1 MKNFDLVIFGGG
13 PGGYVSAI
21 RAKQL
26 GINVLLVE
34 SNDLGGVCLNWGCIP
49 TKALLK
55 VSEFKNSIKKFEE
68 FGISVKGE
76 ISFDINNIVQR
87 SRNVSKQ
94 LSIGVK
100 HLLKKNNVEV
110 IKGFGSILENDEN
123 IIINVLNDQSENIKI
138 QTKNLIIATGAQPKL
153 IPGVDVNNQN
163 IWTAKEA
170 MVPKS
175 LPESITIIGS
185 GAIGIEFAS
194 FYNDMGSKVTVIEM
208 EDRILPNEDEEV
220 SETAKSLFIKRGI
233 KFLNNSSLVSVDHFK
248 NNVISKVK
256 VNGKFI
262 DIESDKLLI
271 AIGII
276 GNTENMGLEKAEI
289 EMVNGHIVTNEKMC
303 TNIPNIYAI
312 GDVTNPPWLAH
323 KASHEGI
330 IAAEIIAGI
339 KEVHK
344 LDKTSIPA
352 CTYSYPQI
360 ASIGLNEKQA
370 IKKGLKVKV
379 GSFPFLGNGKSITLG
394 QKDGFIKT
402 LFDEDTGELI
412 GAHMIGA
419 EVTELI
425 NSFSIAKTLETTEVD
440 IINTIFAHPTLSEA
454 MHESVLSAYNKAI
467 HFQYYLIL

>member
-1 MKNFDLVIFGGG
+1 MKKFDLVIFGGG

-34 SNDLGGVCLNWGCIP
+34 SKDLGGVCLNWGCIP

-55 VSEFKNSIKKFEE
+55 VSEFKNSIKKFKE

-76 ISFDINNIVQR
+76 ISFDIKDIVQR

-94 LSIGVK
+94 LSTGIN
-100 HLLKKNNVEV
+100 HLLKKNNVQV
-110 IKGFGSILENDEN
+110 IKGFGSILENEEN
-123 IIINVLNDQSENIKI
+123 IIINVLNDQSENINI
-138 QTKNLIIATGAQPKL
+138 ETKNLIIATGAQPKL
-153 IPGVDVNNQN
+153 IAGVDINNKN

-175 LPESITIIGS
+175 LPKSITIIGS

-220 SETAKSLFIKRGI
+220 SEMAKSLFIKRGI
-233 KFLNNSSLVSVDHFK
+233 KFLNNSSLISVDHLK
-248 NNVISKVK
+248 NNVISRVK
-256 VNGKFI
+256 VNEKII
-262 DIESDKLLI
+262 DIESEKLLV

-276 GNTENMGLEKAEI
+276 GNTENMGLEKAKI
-289 EMVNGHIVTNEKMC
+289 KMVNGHIVTNEKMC

-370 IKKGLKVKV
+370 IEKGLKVKV
-379 GSFPFLGNGKSITLG
+379 GSFPFIGNGKSITLG

-402 LFDEDTGELI
+402 LFDEETGELI

-467 HFQYYLIL
+467 HF

>member
-1 MKNFDLVIFGGG
+1 MKKFDLVIFGGG

-34 SNDLGGVCLNWGCIP
+34 SKDLGGVCLNWGCIP

-55 VSEFKNSIKKFEE
+55 VSEFKNSIKKFKE

-76 ISFDINNIVQR
+76 ISFDIKDIVQR

-94 LSIGVK
+94 LSTGIN
-100 HLLKKNNVEV
+100 HLLKKNNVQV
-110 IKGFGSILENDEN
+110 IKGFGSILENEEN

-138 QTKNLIIATGAQPKL
+138 ETKNLIIATGAQPKL
-153 IPGVDVNNQN
+153 IAGVDINNKN

-175 LPESITIIGS
+175 LPKSITIIGS

-220 SETAKSLFIKRGI
+220 SEMAKSLFIKRGI
-233 KFLNNSSLVSVDHFK
+233 KFLNNSSLISVDHLK

-256 VNGKFI
+256 VKEKII
-262 DIESDKLLI
+262 DIESDKLLV

-276 GNTENMGLEKAEI
+276 GNTENMGLEKAKI
-289 EMVNGHIVTNEKMC
+289 KMVNGHIVTNEKMC

-370 IKKGLKVKV
+370 IEKGLKVKV

-402 LFDEDTGELI
+402 LFDEETGELI

-467 HFQYYLIL
+467 HF

>member
-1 MKNFDLVIFGGG
+1 MKKFDLVIFGGG

-34 SNDLGGVCLNWGCIP
+34 SKDLGGVCLNWGCIP

-55 VSEFKNSIKKFEE
+55 VSEFKNSIKKFKE

-76 ISFDINNIVQR
+76 ISFDIKDIVQR

-94 LSIGVK
+94 LSTGIN
-100 HLLKKNNVEV
+100 HLLKKNNVQV
-110 IKGFGSILENDEN
+110 IKGFGSILENEEN
-123 IIINVLNDQSENIKI
+123 IIINVLNDQSENINI
-138 QTKNLIIATGAQPKL
+138 ETKHLIIATGAQPKL
-153 IPGVDVNNQN
+153 IAGVDINNKN

-175 LPESITIIGS
+175 LPKSITIIGS

-220 SETAKSLFIKRGI
+220 SEMAKSLFIKRGI
-233 KFLNNSSLVSVDHFK
+233 KFLNNSSLISVDHLK
-248 NNVISKVK
+248 NNVISRVK
-256 VNGKFI
+256 VNEKII
-262 DIESDKLLI
+262 DIESEKLLV

-276 GNTENMGLEKAEI
+276 GNTENMGLEKAKI
-289 EMVNGHIVTNEKMC
+289 KMLNGHIVTNEKMC

-370 IKKGLKVKV
+370 IEKGLKVKV
-379 GSFPFLGNGKSITLG
+379 GSFPFIGNGKSITLG

-402 LFDEDTGELI
+402 LFDEETGELI

-467 HFQYYLIL
+467 HF

>member
-34 SNDLGGVCLNWGCIP
+34 SKDLGGVCLNWGCIP

-76 ISFDINNIVQR
+76 ISFDIKDIVQR

-138 QTKNLIIATGAQPKL
+138 KTKNLIIATGAQPKL

-220 SETAKSLFIKRGI
+220 SEMAKSLFIKRGI
-233 KFLNNSSLVSVDHFK
+233 KFLNNSSLVSVDHLK
-248 NNVISKVK
+248 NNIISKVK
-256 VNGKFI
+256 VNEKII

-289 EMVNGHIVTNEKMC
+289 KMLNGHIVTNEKMC

-370 IKKGLKVKV
+370 SEKGLKVKV

-394 QKDGFIKT
+394 QKDGFVKT
-402 LFDEDTGELI
+402 LFDEETGELI

-467 HFQYYLIL
+467 HF

>member
-34 SNDLGGVCLNWGCIP
+34 SKDLGGVCLNWGCIP

-138 QTKNLIIATGAQPKL
+138 ETKNLIIATGAQPKL

-175 LPESITIIGS
+175 LPKSITIIGS

-220 SETAKSLFIKRGI
+220 SEMAKSLFIKRGI
-233 KFLNNSSLVSVDHFK
+233 KFLNNSSLVSVDHLK
-248 NNVISKVK
+248 NNIISKVK
-256 VNGKFI
+256 VNEKII

-289 EMVNGHIVTNEKMC
+289 KMLNGHIVTNEKMC

-312 GDVTNPPWLAH
+312 GDVTDPPWLAH

-370 IKKGLKVKV
+370 SEKGLKVKV

-402 LFDEDTGELI
+402 LFDEETGELI

-467 HFQYYLIL
+467 HF

>member
-34 SNDLGGVCLNWGCIP
+34 SKDLGGVCLNWGCIP

-76 ISFDINNIVQR
+76 ISFDINDIVQR

-138 QTKNLIIATGAQPKL
+138 ETKNLIIATGAQPKL

-175 LPESITIIGS
+175 LPKSITIIGS

-220 SETAKSLFIKRGI
+220 SEMAKSLFIKRGI
-233 KFLNNSSLVSVDHFK
+233 KFLNNSSLVSVDHLK
-248 NNVISKVK
+248 NNIISKVK
-256 VNGKFI
+256 VNEKII

-370 IKKGLKVKV
+370 SEKGLKVKV

-402 LFDEDTGELI
+402 LFDEETGELI

-467 HFQYYLIL
+467 HF

>member
-34 SNDLGGVCLNWGCIP
+34 SKDLGGVCLNWGCIP

-76 ISFDINNIVQR
+76 ISFDINDIVQR

-123 IIINVLNDQSENIKI
+123 IIINVLNDQSENVKI
-138 QTKNLIIATGAQPKL
+138 ETKNLIIATGAQPKL

-175 LPESITIIGS
+175 LPKSITIIGS

-220 SETAKSLFIKRGI
+220 SEMAKSLFIKRGI
-233 KFLNNSSLVSVDHFK
+233 KFLNNSSLVSVDHLK
-248 NNVISKVK
+248 NNIISKVK
-256 VNGKFI
+256 VNEKII

-370 IKKGLKVKV
+370 SEKGLKVKV

-402 LFDEDTGELI
+402 LFDEETGELI

-467 HFQYYLIL
+467 HF

>member
-34 SNDLGGVCLNWGCIP
+34 SKDLGGVCLNWGCIP

-76 ISFDINNIVQR
+76 ISFDIKDIVQR

-110 IKGFGSILENDEN
+110 IKGFGSIVENDEN
-123 IIINVLNDQSENIKI
+123 IIINVLNDQSENVKI

-175 LPESITIIGS
+175 LPKSITIIGS
-185 GAIGIEFAS
+185 GAIGMEFAS

-208 EDRILPNEDEEV
+208 EDRILPNEDEEI
-220 SETAKSLFIKRGI
+220 SEMAKSLFIKRGI
-233 KFLNNSSLVSVDHFK
+233 KFLNNSSLVSVDHLK
-248 NNVISKVK
+248 NNIISKVK
-256 VNGKFI
+256 VNEKII

-289 EMVNGHIVTNEKMC
+289 KMLNGHIVTNEKMC

-312 GDVTNPPWLAH
+312 GDVTDPPWLAH

-370 IKKGLKVKV
+370 SEKGLKVKV

-402 LFDEDTGELI
+402 LFDEETGELI

-440 IINTIFAHPTLSEA
+440 IINTVFAHPTLSEA

-467 HFQYYLIL
+467 HF

>member
-1 MKNFDLVIFGGG
+1 MKKFDLVIFGGG

-34 SNDLGGVCLNWGCIP
+34 SKDLGGVCLNWGCIP

-55 VSEFKNSIKKFEE
+55 VSEFKNSITKFKE

-76 ISFDINNIVQR
+76 ISFDIKDIVQR

-94 LSIGVK
+94 LSTGIN
-100 HLLKKNNVEV
+100 HLLKKNNVQV
-110 IKGFGSILENDEN
+110 IKGFGSILENEEN
-123 IIINVLNDQSENIKI
+123 IIINVLNDQSENINI
-138 QTKNLIIATGAQPKL
+138 ETKNLIIATGAQPKL
-153 IPGVDVNNQN
+153 IAGVDINNKN

-175 LPESITIIGS
+175 LPKSITIIGS

-220 SETAKSLFIKRGI
+220 SEMAKSLFIKRGI
-233 KFLNNSSLVSVDHFK
+233 KFLNNSSLISVDHLK

-256 VNGKFI
+256 ANEKII
-262 DIESDKLLI
+262 DIESEKLLV

-276 GNTENMGLEKAEI
+276 GNTENMGLEKAKI
-289 EMVNGHIVTNEKMC
+289 KMLNGHIVTNEKMC

-370 IKKGLKVKV
+370 IEKGLKVKV
-379 GSFPFLGNGKSITLG
+379 GSFPFIGNGKSITLG

-402 LFDEDTGELI
+402 LFDEETGELI

-467 HFQYYLIL
+467 HF

>member
-34 SNDLGGVCLNWGCIP
+34 SKDLGGVCLNWGCIP

-76 ISFDINNIVQR
+76 IAFDIKDIVQR

-110 IKGFGSILENDEN
+110 IKGFGSIVENDEN
-123 IIINVLNDQSENIKI
+123 IIINVLNDQSENVKI

-175 LPESITIIGS
+175 LPKSITIIGS
-185 GAIGIEFAS
+185 GAIGMEFAS

-208 EDRILPNEDEEV
+208 KDRILPNEDEEI
-220 SETAKSLFIKRGI
+220 SEMAKSLFIKKGI
-233 KFLNNSSLVSVDHFK
+233 KFLNNSSLVSVDHLK
-248 NNVISKVK
+248 NNIISKVK
-256 VNGKFI
+256 VNEKII

-289 EMVNGHIVTNEKMC
+289 KMLNGHIVTNEKMC

-312 GDVTNPPWLAH
+312 GDVTDPPWLAH

-370 IKKGLKVKV
+370 SEKGLKVKV

-402 LFDEDTGELI
+402 LFDEETGELI

-440 IINTIFAHPTLSEA
+440 IINTVFAHPTLSEA

-467 HFQYYLIL
+467 HF

>member
-34 SNDLGGVCLNWGCIP
+34 SKDLGGVCLNWGCIP

-76 ISFDINNIVQR
+76 ISFDIKDIVQR

-138 QTKNLIIATGAQPKL
+138 ETKNLIIATGAQPKL

-175 LPESITIIGS
+175 LPKSITIIGS

-220 SETAKSLFIKRGI
+220 SEMAKSLFIKRGI
-233 KFLNNSSLVSVDHFK
+233 KFLNNSSLVSVDHLK

-256 VNGKFI
+256 VNEKII

-370 IKKGLKVKV
+370 SEKGLKVKV

-402 LFDEDTGELI
+402 LFDEETGELI

-467 HFQYYLIL
+467 HF

>member
-1 MKNFDLVIFGGG
+1 MKKFDLVIFGGG

-34 SNDLGGVCLNWGCIP
+34 SKDLGGVCLNWGCIP

-55 VSEFKNSIKKFEE
+55 VSEFKNSIKKFKE

-76 ISFDINNIVQR
+76 ISFDINDIVQR
-87 SRNVSKQ
+87 SRSVSKQ
-94 LSIGVK
+94 LSTGIN
-100 HLLKKNNVEV
+100 HLLKKNNVQV
-110 IKGFGSILENDEN
+110 IKGFGSILENEEN
-123 IIINVLNDQSENIKI
+123 IIINVLNDQSENINI
-138 QTKNLIIATGAQPKL
+138 ETKNLIIATGAQPKL
-153 IPGVDVNNQN
+153 IAGVDINNKN

-175 LPESITIIGS
+175 LPKSITIIGS

-220 SETAKSLFIKRGI
+220 SEMAKSLFIKRGI
-233 KFLNNSSLVSVDHFK
+233 KFLNNSSLISVDHLK
-248 NNVISKVK
+248 NNVISRVK
-256 VNGKFI
+256 VNEKII
-262 DIESDKLLI
+262 DIESEKLLV

-276 GNTENMGLEKAEI
+276 GNTENMGLEKAKI
-289 EMVNGHIVTNEKMC
+289 KMLNGHIVTNEKMC

-370 IKKGLKVKV
+370 IEKGLKVKV
-379 GSFPFLGNGKSITLG
+379 GSFPFIGNGKSITLG

-402 LFDEDTGELI
+402 LFDEETGELI

-467 HFQYYLIL
+467 HF

>member
-1 MKNFDLVIFGGG
+1 MKDFDLVIFGGG

-26 GINVLLVE
+26 GLNVLLVE
-34 SNDLGGVCLNWGCIP
+34 SKDLGGVCLNWGCIP

-138 QTKNLIIATGAQPKL
+138 KTKNLIIATGAQPKL

-220 SETAKSLFIKRGI
+220 SEMAKSLFIKRGI

-256 VNGKFI
+256 VNEKII
-262 DIESDKLLI
+262 DIESDKLLV
-271 AIGII
+271 AIGIK

-370 IKKGLKVKV
+370 SEKGLKVKV

-402 LFDEDTGELI
+402 LFDEETGELI

-467 HFQYYLIL
+467 HF

>member
-1 MKNFDLVIFGGG
+1 MKDFDLVIFGGG

-34 SNDLGGVCLNWGCIP
+34 SKDLGGVCLNWGCIP

-76 ISFDINNIVQR
+76 ISFDIKDIVQR

-123 IIINVLNDQSENIKI
+123 IIINVLNDQSENVKI

-153 IPGVDVNNQN
+153 IPGVDINNQN
-163 IWTAKEA
+163 VWTAKEA

-175 LPESITIIGS
+175 LPKSITIIGS

-208 EDRILPNEDEEV
+208 EERILPNEDEEV
-220 SETAKSLFIKRGI
+220 SEMAKSLFIKRGI
-233 KFLNNSSLVSVDHFK
+233 KFLNNSSLVSVDHLK
-248 NNVISKVK
+248 NNIISKVK
-256 VNGKFI
+256 VDKKII

-370 IKKGLKVKV
+370 SEKGLKVKV

-467 HFQYYLIL
+467 HF

>member
-1 MKNFDLVIFGGG
+1 MKNFDLVILGGG

-34 SNDLGGVCLNWGCIP
+34 SKDLGGVCLNWGCIP

-76 ISFDINNIVQR
+76 INFDIKDIVQR
-87 SRNVSKQ
+87 SRKVSKQ

-100 HLLKKNNVEV
+100 HLLKKNNVKV
-110 IKGFGSILENDEN
+110 IKGFGSILENKKN
-123 IIINVLNDQSENIKI
+123 IIINVFNDQSENIKI
-138 QTKNLIIATGAQPKL
+138 ETKNLIIATGAQPRL
-153 IPGVDVNNQN
+153 IPGVDVNNKN

-170 MVPKS
+170 MIPKS
-175 LPESITIIGS
+175 LPKSITIIGS

-220 SETAKSLFIKRGI
+220 SEMAKSLFIKRGI
-233 KFLNNSSLVSVDHFK
+233 KFLNNSSLISVDHLK
-248 NNVISKVK
+248 NNIISKVK
-256 VNGKFI
+256 VNEKI
-262 DIESDKLLI
+262 TDIESDKLLV

-289 EMVNGHIVTNEKMC
+289 KMVNGHIVTNEQMC

-312 GDVTNPPWLAH
+312 GDVTEPPWLAH

-370 IKKGLKVKV
+370 NEKGLKVKV
-379 GSFPFLGNGKSITLG
+379 GKFPFLANGKSITLG

-402 LFDEDTGELI
+402 LFDEETGELI

-425 NSFSIAKTLETTEVD
+425 NSLSIAKTLETTEVD
-440 IINTIFAHPTLSEA
+440 IINTVFAHPTLSEA

-467 HFQYYLIL
+467 HF

>member
-26 GINVLLVE
+26 GLNVLLVE
-34 SNDLGGVCLNWGCIP
+34 SKDLGGVCLNWGCIP

-55 VSEFKNSIKKFEE
+55 VSEFKNSINKFEE

-76 ISFDINNIVQR
+76 ISFDIKNIVQR

-110 IKGFGSILENDEN
+110 IKGFGSILENGEN

-138 QTKNLIIATGAQPKL
+138 ETKNLIIATGAQPKL
-153 IPGVDVNNQN
+153 IPGIDVNNQN
-163 IWTAKEA
+163 VWSAKEA

-175 LPESITIIGS
+175 LPKSITIIGS

-220 SETAKSLFIKRGI
+220 SEMAKSLFIKRGI
-233 KFLNNSSLVSVDHFK
+233 KFLNNSSLVSVDHSENK
-248 NNVISKVK
+248 ITSNVK
-256 VNGKFI
+256 VNEKVI
-262 DIESDKLLI
+262 SIESDKLLI
-271 AIGII
+271 AVGII
-276 GNTENMGLEKAEI
+276 GNTENMGLEKTEI
-289 EMVNGHIVTNEKMC
+289 KMKNGHIETNDKMR

-312 GDVTNPPWLAH
+312 GDVTDPPWLAH

-339 KEVHK
+339 KEVHI

-370 IKKGLKVKV
+370 REKGLKVRV
-379 GSFPFLGNGKSITLG
+379 GKFPFLGNGKSMTLG

-402 LFDEDTGELI
+402 LFNEETGELI

-467 HFQYYLIL
+467 HF

>member
-1 MKNFDLVIFGGG
+1 MIKNYQIIIFQDKSICLDHEIFDF
-13 PGGYVSAI
+13 
-21 RAKQL
+21 Q
-26 GINVLLVE
+26 
-34 SNDLGGVCLNWGCIP
+34 
-49 TKALLK
+49 
-55 VSEFKNSIKKFEE
+55 
-68 FGISVKGE
+68 
-76 ISFDINNIVQR
+76 
-87 SRNVSKQ
+87 
-94 LSIGVK
+94 
-100 HLLKKNNVEV
+100 
-110 IKGFGSILENDEN
+110 LENDEN

-138 QTKNLIIATGAQPKL
+138 ETKNLIIATGAQPKL

-175 LPESITIIGS
+175 LPKSITIIGS

-220 SETAKSLFIKRGI
+220 SEMAKSLFIKRGI
-233 KFLNNSSLVSVDHFK
+233 KFLNNSSLVSVDHLK
-248 NNVISKVK
+248 NNIISKVK
-256 VNGKFI
+256 VNEKTI

-289 EMVNGHIVTNEKMC
+289 EMVNGHIVTDEKMC

-370 IKKGLKVKV
+370 KQKGLKVKV

-402 LFDEDTGELI
+402 LFDEETGELI

-467 HFQYYLIL
+467 HF

>member
-1 MKNFDLVIFGGG
+1 MKDFDLVIFGGG

-34 SNDLGGVCLNWGCIP
+34 SKDLGGVCLNWGCIP

-76 ISFDINNIVQR
+76 ISFDIKDIVQR

-138 QTKNLIIATGAQPKL
+138 ETKNLIIATGAQPKL

-175 LPESITIIGS
+175 LPKSITIIGS
-185 GAIGIEFAS
+185 GAIGMEFAS

-220 SETAKSLFIKRGI
+220 SEMAKSLFIKRGI
-233 KFLNNSSLVSVDHFK
+233 KFLNNSSLVSVDHLK
-248 NNVISKVK
+248 NNIISKVK
-256 VNGKFI
+256 VNEKII

-370 IKKGLKVKV
+370 SEKGLKVKV
-379 GSFPFLGNGKSITLG
+379 GSFPFLGNGKSITSG

-402 LFDEDTGELI
+402 LFDEETGELI

-467 HFQYYLIL
+467 HF

>member
-1 MKNFDLVIFGGG
+1 MKDFDLVIFGGG

-34 SNDLGGVCLNWGCIP
+34 SKDLGGVCLNWGCIP

-138 QTKNLIIATGAQPKL
+138 ETKNLIIATGAQPKL

-220 SETAKSLFIKRGI
+220 SEMAKSLFIKRGI

-256 VNGKFI
+256 VNGKII
-262 DIESDKLLI
+262 DIESDKLLV

-370 IKKGLKVKV
+370 SEKGLKVKV

-402 LFDEDTGELI
+402 LFDEETGELI

-467 HFQYYLIL
+467 HF

>member
-34 SNDLGGVCLNWGCIP
+34 SKDLGGVCLNWGCIP

-138 QTKNLIIATGAQPKL
+138 ETKNLIIATGAQPKL

-175 LPESITIIGS
+175 LPKSITIIGS

-208 EDRILPNEDEEV
+208 EDRILPNEDEEI
-220 SETAKSLFIKRGI
+220 SEMAKSLFIKRGI
-233 KFLNNSSLVSVDHFK
+233 KFLNNSSLVSVDHLK
-248 NNVISKVK
+248 NNIISKVK
-256 VNGKFI
+256 VNEKII

-370 IKKGLKVKV
+370 SEKGLKVKV

-402 LFDEDTGELI
+402 LFDEETGELI

-467 HFQYYLIL
+467 HF

>member
-26 GINVLLVE
+26 GLNVLLVE
-34 SNDLGGVCLNWGCIP
+34 SKDLGGVCLNWGCIP

-76 ISFDINNIVQR
+76 ISFNINNIVQR

-94 LSIGVK
+94 LSIGVE

-123 IIINVLNDQSENIKI
+123 IIINVLNDQSKNIKI
-138 QTKNLIIATGAQPKL
+138 ETKNLIIATGAQPKL

-175 LPESITIIGS
+175 LPETITIIGS

-220 SETAKSLFIKRGI
+220 SEMAKSLFIKRGI

-248 NNVISKVK
+248 NNVTSKVK
-256 VNGKFI
+256 VNEKII

-370 IKKGLKVKV
+370 SEKGLKVKV

-467 HFQYYLIL
+467 HF